1 MMSNSQTVSE
11 KMLGLG
17 KFPVLTAKD
26 TLKKALD
33 EMTNHRLGIACFTN
47 EKNELIGILT
57 DGDLRRLLLTRQNPL
72 PALLI
77 TPAIEFGHSTPT
89 SIHGNQSLV
98 EAASLMHDKQ
108 IWDLPVIDADKKLVG
123 LIHRHDVN

>member
-1 MMSNSQTVSE
+1 MSNNQTVSE
-11 KMLGLG
+11 KMLALG

-108 IWDLPVIDADKKLVG
+108 IWDLPVIDTQKKLVG

>member
-1 MMSNSQTVSE
+1 MSNNQTVNE
-11 KMLGLG
+11 KMLALS
-17 KFPVLTAKD
+17 KFPVLNAKD

-47 EKNELIGILT
+47 ENNELIGILT

-89 SIHGNQSLV
+89 SIHGDQSLV

-108 IWDLPVIDADKKLVG
+108 IWDLPVIDAEKKLVG

>member
-1 MMSNSQTVSE
+1 MMSNNHTVSE
-11 KMLGLG
+11 KMLALG
-17 KFPVLTAKD
+17 KFPVLNAKD

-72 PALLI
+72 PALLV

-89 SIHGNQSLV
+89 SIHGNQSLI

-108 IWDLPVIDADKKLVG
+108 IWDLPVIDTETKLVG
-123 LIHRHDVN
+123 LIHRHDVS

>member
-1 MMSNSQTVSE
+1 MSNNHTVSE
-11 KMLGLG
+11 RMIALG
-17 KFPVLTAKD
+17 KFPVLNAKD
-26 TLKKALD
+26 SLKRALD
-33 EMTNHRLGIACFTN
+33 AMTNHRLGIACFIN
-47 EKNELIGILT
+47 EKNQLIGTLT

-89 SIHGNQSLV
+89 SIHGNQSLL

-108 IWDLPVIDADKKLVG
+108 IWDLPVIDAEEKLVG

>member
-1 MMSNSQTVSE
+1 MMSNNHTVSE

-47 EKNELIGILT
+47 EKNGLIGILT

-89 SIHGNQSLV
+89 SIHANQSLV

-108 IWDLPVIDADKKLVG
+108 IWDLPVVDAEKKLVG

>member
-1 MMSNSQTVSE
+1 MSNSQTVSE